1 MGIKGSGGGRLGA
14 NIGGGR
20 LGATIAIGMGV
31 DIASHVPQRK
41 PQQPIKN
48 PFFAEKMEFRLGLYQ
63 IIQEKDDYLICQGWN
78 PNAKGTSARF
88 TPSAFQP
95 INVAKPSLLQKT
107 GYHGQTVNL
116 IVDGTPTEVTF
127 NYSSSEVGKRTATA
141 GEVTEIQRI
150 TMDYF
155 VGDTIT
161 AVEVRKNSAVDGCD
175 TLTET
180 GSRLTWVDLNFSGR
194 CWAVSSE

>member
-1 MGIKGSGGGRLGA
+1 MVIKTGA
-14 NIGGGR
+14 AKLHKAASVNIP
-20 LGATIAIGMGV
+20 A
-31 DIASHVPQRK
+31 HVQKK
-41 PQQPIKN
+41 PLQNVNN
-48 PFFAEKMEFRLGLYQ
+48 PFAEKKEFRLGLYH
-63 IIQEKDDYLICQGWN
+63 IVEERHDYLICQGWN

-150 TMDYF
+150 TMDYL

-161 AVEVRKNSAVDGCD
+161 AVEVR
-175 TLTET
+175 
-180 GSRLTWVDLNFSGR
+180 
-194 CWAVSSE
+194 

>member
-1 MGIKGSGGGRLGA
+1 MVIKTGA
-14 NIGGGR
+14 AKLHKAASVNIP
-20 LGATIAIGMGV
+20 A
-31 DIASHVPQRK
+31 HVQKK
-41 PQQPIKN
+41 PLQNVNN
-48 PFFAEKMEFRLGLYQ
+48 PFAEKKEFRLGLYH
-63 IIQEKDDYLICQGWN
+63 IVEERHDYLICQGWN
-78 PNAKGTSARF
+78 PNAKGTSAQY
-88 TPSAFQP
+88 TPSAFQT
-95 INVAKPSLLQKT
+95 INVAKPSLLQRT
-107 GYHGQTVNL
+107 PWNGQPVDL
-116 IVDGTPTEVTF
+116 IVGGVATAVTF
-127 NYSSSEVGKRTATA
+127 TYPLTVVGMRIATA

-161 AVEVRKNSAVDGCD
+161 AVEVRKNSAVDGGD

>member
-1 MGIKGSGGGRLGA
+1 MGIKAGGGSKLP
-14 NIGGGR
+14 
-20 LGATIAIGMGV
+20 LGMGV
-31 DIASHVPQRK
+31 NIPAHVQK
-41 PQQPIKN
+41 KSLQNVNN
-48 PFFAEKMEFRLGLYQ
+48 PFAEKKEFRLGLYH
-63 IIQEKDDYLICQGWN
+63 IVEERHDYLICQGWN
-78 PNAKGTSARF
+78 PNAKGTSAQY
-88 TPSAFQP
+88 TPSAFQT

-107 GYHGQTVNL
+107 PWHGKTESL
-116 IVDGTPTEVTF
+116 IVGGVATPVTF
-127 NYSSSEVGKRTATA
+127 TYSLVGMRIATA

-194 CWAVSSE
+194 CWAVSSG